1 MKSIESRLKA
11 LEDECKPKKISQG
24 CIALAKLIEE
34 ITGEPC
40 DPVALSNE
48 DRNAPVSPELQA
60 LIDEVVS

>member
-11 LEDECKPKKISQG
+11 LEDECKPKAISQG

-40 DPVALSNE
+40 DPVALASE
-48 DRNAPVSPELQA
+48 DRNAPLPPELQA
-60 LIDEVVS
+60 MLDEIIS